1 MTPSPP
7 LPGSVTGSDR
17 LYFYS
22 GSADR
27 APGEGVHEHVVD
39 PSRYAALARTPHWR
53 RRLSNFWPAE
63 FTLDGRTYRTVEHA
77 FQAAKIALVDPALAA
92 TFALDSGTELARGDG
107 LAARKQRKLALLS
120 PAQLAL
126 WDAQKHAVMVAAMR
140 AKFAA
145 HPDLQAM
152 LRATNDAEL
161 WHGTGRGQAPT
172 RIHDLE
178 QARGAP

>member
-1 MTPSPP
+1 MSEP
-7 LPGSVTGSDR
+7 DR

-27 APGEGVHEHVVD
+27 PPGEGVHERVAD

-53 RRLSNFWPAE
+53 RRLSNFWVADFP
-63 FTLDGRTYRTVEHA
+63 LDGRTFRTVEHA

-92 TFALDSGTELARGDG
+92 TFALESQTELARGDG
-107 LAARKQRKLALLS
+107 LAARKQRKLVLLS
-120 PAQLAL
+120 PAQLAR

-145 HPDLQAM
+145 HADLRDT
-152 LRATNDAEL
+152 LRATGEAEL

-178 QARGAP
+178 QARATS